1 MHVKSEINLTNY
13 AKQKEKPGK
22 TGLDGRIKIAG
33 SRSSGTELKRR
44 GILEEEQNT
53 LQAANW

>member
-33 SRSSGTELKRR
+33 SRSSGTELKR
-44 GILEEEQNT
+44 
-53 LQAANW
+53 